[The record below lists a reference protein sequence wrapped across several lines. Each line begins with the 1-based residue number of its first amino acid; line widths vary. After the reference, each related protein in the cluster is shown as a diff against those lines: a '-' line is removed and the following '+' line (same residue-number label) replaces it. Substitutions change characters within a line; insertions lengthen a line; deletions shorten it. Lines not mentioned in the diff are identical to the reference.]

1 MKSGR
6 FQVIARQMWL
16 FASLVL
22 MMAGCQTER
31 ETAEEYFN
39 RALAGLAGVDD
50 LTFKGEAAVRN
61 DDSGIYKQA
70 VVFEGQ
76 LQNHKLLTLTTSHP
90 TGKIPK
96 TATYSAE
103 GMNMDGLK
111 GKMKR
116 ENGKWRALTTG
127 YSNADWMVRLNPL
140 EQLEYIGKSDK
151 TVTEGYG
158 AARGTRVL
166 RIQLTPEASRRM
178 TEEALK
184 AQMEKLR
191 SRIAEKGD
199 ILYAPNG
206 KARKRLLDVW
216 ERENREMNGMLE
228 QSEAT
233 AVYHLTVDKTSHLP
247 KKLTSERVL
256 EFTDPSGR
264 QRMETL
270 ITEIHFS
277 GYK

>member
-1 MKSGR
+1 MMSRR

-16 FASLVL
+16 FASLVV

-31 ETAEEYFN
+31 ETAEKYFN

-70 VVFEGQ
+70 VVFQGQ
-76 LQNHKLLTLTTSHP
+76 LQNHKFLTLTTSHP
-90 TGKIPK
+90 TGKNSE
-96 TATYSAE
+96 TAAYSAA

-111 GKMKR
+111 GKMKH
-116 ENGKWRALTTG
+116 ENGKWRTLTAG
-127 YSNADWMVRLNPL
+127 YLNADWMVRLNPL

-206 KARKRLLDVW
+206 KARKRLLAVW
-216 ERENREMNGMLE
+216 ERENREMNRMLE
-228 QSEAT
+228 QSEAA

-270 ITEIHFS
+270 VTEIHFS

>member
-1 MKSGR
+1 MTAGR
-6 FQVIARQMWL
+6 FQFISRQMWL
-16 FASLVL
+16 FVSLV
-22 MMAGCQTER
+22 MIVQGCQTER
-31 ETAEEYFN
+31 MTAEEHFN

-50 LTFKGEAAVRN
+50 LAFKGETAVRN

-70 VVFEGQ
+70 VVFQGQ
-76 LQNHKLLTLTTSHP
+76 LQNHRLLTLTTSHP

-96 TATYSAE
+96 TAAYSAG

-111 GKMKR
+111 GKMKY
-116 ENGKWRALTTG
+116 ENGKWMALTAG
-127 YSNADWMVRLNPL
+127 FSNTDWMARLNPL

-151 TVTEGYG
+151 TVTEEYG

-178 TEEALK
+178 TAEVLK

-191 SRIAEKGD
+191 SRIFEKGD
-199 ILYAPNG
+199 ILYTPNG
-206 KARKRLLDVW
+206 KARKRLLAVW
-216 ERENREMNGMLE
+216 ERENREMNRMLE
-228 QSEAT
+228 QSQAA
-233 AVYHLTVDKTSHLP
+233 AVYHLTVDKTSRLP
-247 KKLTSERVL
+247 RKLTSERVL
-256 EFTDPSGR
+256 EFADPSGR

-270 ITEIHFS
+270 VTEIHFS